1 MAKTYPWGGFKDG
14 RIPVALLTTVRG
26 ELFEREAAE
35 HLVQLEAAFQQK
47 FGYQAII
54 LQGYRALG
62 EPSDMAPAQPT
73 QWGYYNLYRKTDPLR
88 ASTPGTSPHG
98 YARSA
103 DFASGVDQYGSQ
115 QKEWMD
121 ANAPA
126 FGWHPTGNTFPRK
139 EAWHYDYIP
148 GTATASLTATT
159 LEDDM
164 PTTEEVVNGLLNHA
178 AYDGG
183 PTVSVVLKG
192 VFEAIFTGGT
202 SMPGGKSIATLLG
215 EAASN
220 GGANVGADVKQ
231 ILAAVAAI
239 NAVVQ
244 RPVKRDGKDIEQI
257 QDNADTNTMVREL
270 LARTGAVVPS
280 GVSLTQEQV
289 TQAVTAALATLTL
302 KATS

>member
-1 MAKTYPWGGFKDG
+1 MAKTYPWGGFANG
-14 RIPVALLTTVRG
+14 LIPDVFLTKVRG
-26 ELFEREAAE
+26 EWFEKEAAA
-35 HLVQLEAAFQQK
+35 HLVQLEAAFTAH
-47 FGYQAII
+47 FGYPAVIV
-54 LQGYRALG
+54 QGYRARG
-62 EPSDMAPAQPT
+62 KPSDKPGVPT
-73 QWGYYNLYRKTDPLR
+73 QWGLYNEYKTTDPLR
-88 ASTPGTSPHG
+88 AAYPGTSPHG